1 MPPADLRPTSA
12 AAVAAASA
20 LTKAFQAEFGD
31 SSCDLRSCTQAESQ
45 TRATS
50 APYYYGPMHHHQL
63 SSVAL
68 NALHTWFFLRVK
80 TQSAQTSCLLLD
92 GRACISA
99 RTVHAHDTEEHCC
112 IGGIAA

>member
-50 APYYYGPMHHHQL
+50 APYYNCSMHHHQL
-63 SSVAL
+63 LSVAL
-68 NALHTWFFLRVK
+68 NALHTWFF
-80 TQSAQTSCLLLD
+80 
-92 GRACISA
+92 
-99 RTVHAHDTEEHCC
+99 
-112 IGGIAA
+112 